1 MDINAPLINICN
13 PSQLSVLSY
22 ANHFTLWHYKT
33 PCSAI
38 ETPHYFDNVADILR
52 ENDII
57 IATTQMHESPRTDL
71 YTILARTKEYVVVT
85 RMNIGSGGDDGYLNG
100 RIQPDQLQ
108 DCGHMS
114 PH

>member
-1 MDINAPLINICN
+1 MDNLNQTISICN

-33 PCSAI
+33 PHQTI
-38 ETPHYFDNVADILR
+38 EAPHYFDNVADILR

-57 IATTQMHESPRTDL
+57 IATTHMHDAPRTDL
-71 YTILARTKEYVVVT
+71 FTILARTKEHVVVS
-85 RMNIGSGGDDGYLNG
+85 RMNMGVGGDDDHLNG
-100 RIQPDQLQ
+100 RLQPDQRK
-108 DCGHMS
+108 DCYHMS